1 MEACDLTLHEAL
13 DEIRA
18 KRLSARDVVDS
29 CLKRVDQHDQ
39 RLNAFIF
46 RTANE
51 SRSIAERADTLRS
64 QGGDSGLLAG
74 LPIGLKDIFLTRG
87 VLTTCASRILDGFIP
102 TYDATTVVRLREA
115 GAAFVGKL
123 NMDEF
128 AMGSSTENS
137 AYGPVLNPWNL
148 DYVPGGSS
156 GGSAAAV
163 AAGMCLAALGTD
175 TGGSIRQPAAFCG
188 VTGIKPTY
196 GRVSRFGVI
205 AFASSLD
212 QVGPIAHDVRDCALL
227 LGILAGHDPSDAT
240 SASLPVPDYL
250 AMLENGVRGMRL
262 GVPEQYF
269 GLGLDPEIER
279 LVRAA
284 IAEYEKLGAVV
295 VPVSLPSTEYAV
307 AAYYIVAPAE
317 ASSNLA
323 RYDGVRYGLRL
334 GENGGLLSMYQTTR
348 KKGFGRE
355 VRRRILLG
363 TYVLSAGYYEAYYR
377 KAMQVRTLIR
387 REFEQVFKQVDAL
400 LCPTSPIPPFPLGEK
415 SDDPLAMYLADVYT
429 VPCNLAGLPGLS
441 LPCGF
446 TASGLPVGLQLLGK
460 PFDEAT
466 LLRVAR
472 AYEREHDWCS
482 RRPQL

>member
-1 MEACDLTLHEAL
+1 VDACDLTLHEAL
-13 DEIRA
+13 DAVRA
-18 KRLSARDVVDS
+18 KRVSAREVVES
-29 CLKRVDQHDQ
+29 CLQRAD
-39 RLNAFIF
+39 RLNQKLNVFIT
-46 RTANE
+46 RTADSARAVAE
-51 SRSIAERADTLRS
+51 SADTRRS
-64 QGGDSGLLAG
+64 NGEDPGPLGG

-87 VLTTCASRILDGFIP
+87 VLTTCASHILDGFIP
-102 TYDATTVVRLREA
+102 PYDATTVERLRTA

-123 NMDEF
+123 NLDEF
-128 AMGSSTENS
+128 AMGSSNENS
-137 AYGPVLNPWNL
+137 YYGPVHNPWNN

-163 AAGMCLAALGTD
+163 AAGMCLGALGTD

-188 VTGIKPTY
+188 LTGVKPTY
-196 GRVSRFGVI
+196 GRVSRFGII

-227 LGILAGHDPSDAT
+227 LGILAGHDPRDAT
-240 SASLPVPDYL
+240 SAALPVPDYL
-250 AMLENGVRGMRL
+250 AQLEDGVRGMRL
-262 GVPEQYF
+262 GMPEQYF
-269 GLGLDPEIER
+269 GTGLDPEIER

-284 IAEYEKLGAVV
+284 IAEYEQLGAQV

-317 ASSNLA
+317 ASANLA
-323 RYDGVRYGLRL
+323 RYDGVRYGLRV
-334 GENGGLLSMYQTTR
+334 GEDGGLLSMYQTTR
-348 KKGFGRE
+348 KNGFGRE
-355 VRRRILLG
+355 VKRRIMLG

-387 REFEQVFKQVDAL
+387 REFEQVFKKVDAL
-400 LCPTSPIPPFPLGEK
+400 LCPTSPIPPFRLGEK
-415 SDDPLAMYLADVYT
+415 SADPLAMYLADVYT

-446 TASGLPVGLQLLGK
+446 TSNGLPVGLQLLGK

-472 AYEREHDWCS
+472 AYEREHDWCL
-482 RRPQL
+482 RRPR